1 MSTTD
6 VSGIRSGGR
15 IETERKDK
23 SSDTSSSP
31 VDSSSRAISDSVE
44 FSSAAQQLSSLQDAL
59 ASIDLVDMGKVD
71 EIRQAISNGSYKV
84 DAQKIA
90 ESLLALES
98 EFTKA

>member
-6 VSGIRSGGR
+6 ISGIRSGGR

-23 SSDTSSSP
+23 SSDTSSAT

-44 FSSAAQQLSSLQDAL
+44 FSVAAQQLSSLQDELSA
-59 ASIDLVDMGKVD
+59 IDSVDMGKVD
-71 EIRQAISNGSYKV
+71 EIRQAISSGNYKI

-90 ESLLALES
+90 ESLLALEG
-98 EFTKA
+98 EFA